1 MPVLKVYKNGN
12 WEELGGT
19 SKIIVD
25 DSWSESS
32 TNPVQN
38 KVIYEALSEM
48 SSGFETVF
56 GDLVYLDDKKVD
68 KIDGYRLITPTE
80 ADKLE
85 ALTIDSSGQL
95 GISGIVNA
103 DNVQG
108 LDEKLAL
115 KADSNHTH
123 SYNDL
128 TNKPDFVDIEF
139 MQEYSTNLK
148 EYIDNEMVS
157 FAEETKN
164 YIDNEIS
171 NISSGKTLTEH
182 LVEEDM
188 ILSSRQYGD
197 TLPGEDGEPYT
208 HVAGRI
214 FFKRVSE

>member
-1 MPVLKVYKNGN
+1 MPVLKVKKNGV

-19 SKIIVD
+19 AQTVVD
-25 DSWSESS
+25 DSFSASS

-38 KVIYEALSEM
+38 RVIYGALGEISNN
-48 SSGFETVF
+48 FE
-56 GDLVYLDDKKVD
+56 DIYNALDYLYDTKVD

-85 ALTIDSSGQL
+85 ALTIDTSGQL

-115 KADSNHTH
+115 KADVNHTH
-123 SYNDL
+123 SYDDL
-128 TNKPDFVDIEF
+128 TNKPDFVMNNELNNALDEF
-139 MQEYSTNLK
+139 ASDCM
-148 EYIDNEMVS
+148 EYIDG
-157 FAEETKN
+157 KL
-164 YIDNEIS
+164 S

-182 LVEEDM
+182 LAQEDM

-197 TLPGEDGEPYT
+197 TLPGEEGEPYT